1 MAPTPS
7 TIFTS
12 HTRYNFLLA
21 FSIMCPTIRTFL
33 STLGISVASR
43 LQLVVNVSRKSGFET
58 VRASFLFALFTEY
71 ERKYARCPSLAQYIS
86 AFIRN
91 GTRVAGTVN
100 LLYRHWDVISY
111 HDRKL
116 ASLILPFHGM
126 LWLPHFASIMFYRE
140 ESNKDHS
147 PALEKKFRTFSI
159 VRFQST
165 CD

>member
-58 VRASFLFALFTEY
+58 
-71 ERKYARCPSLAQYIS
+71 YARCPSLAQYIS